1 MSNRLHYA
9 LVAGEVMFQ
18 DLENNN
24 SLHTIRLNTVITNDE
39 PFVGLRHIAS
49 AQQAIQM
56 QAFKKLGT
64 EIKVID
70 VFVIAISHLGHMTKE
85 EFEFV
90 PEGFQVQERIE
101 QPEVN

>member
-1 MSNRLHYA
+1 
-9 LVAGEVMFQ
+9 MFQ

-24 SLHTIRLNTVITNDE
+24 SLHTIRLNTVITNEE
-39 PFVGLRHIAS
+39 PFVGMRHIAS
-49 AQQAIQM
+49 AQQAIQL

-70 VFVIAISHLGHMTKE
+70 VFIISVSHLGHMTQA

-90 PEGFQVQERIE
+90 PEGYKVQERTNEAEI
-101 QPEVN
+101 PTNG